1 MLLSAFP
8 TEAAIKNVQIKT
20 APAMEILSDFPHAR
34 PPKRAAM
41 VNSRNVLGSFL
52 RAVFLLTSLVIAAI
66 IIGEVYLSVGNI
78 EGLAGREARILNT
91 YQAKQEI
98 QHLLVAADDMLLSTR
113 HYLLLADQSYELQF
127 DNALNMLRLS
137 LDRLRLLTAESPSQQ
152 QRLDQI
158 EQLFP
163 ALRDNFDRL
172 SEVFRQSGYNGVAML
187 LERGEDIRRQDLLEE
202 LVRQLDNEQG
212 ALLLAN
218 IAADAR
224 QERQAWLLVA
234 LGSALSALVGLG
246 AFLLLH
252 RDLAQR
258 RRIEAELADKT
269 GLLQTTFDNI
279 GQGLAVFDRNLK
291 LVAWNRQFVE
301 IFSLPAS
308 LAAVGRGYADF
319 LRHRASRGE
328 FGETGIEE
336 HIEQL
341 VAGMRAATN
350 ATLTGK
356 MDGRSIEITRQ
367 RMPDGGT
374 ISTYS
379 DITERKKVERTKD
392 EFVSTVSHELRTPLT
407 SIQGALGLIV
417 GGALGPIPPE
427 MKAMIDIAHSNSER
441 LVRLINDIL
450 DIEKIESGGLEFR
463 LQRQRL
469 SPILR
474 KSIEANA
481 TYAAKYNV
489 RVRFEEGALD
499 AEADVDA
506 DRLTQVMANLLTN
519 AEKFSTPGDT
529 VVVTL
534 QRRGKILRISVT
546 DHGPGIPVEFRD
558 KIFGRFAQ
566 ADTSDSRKK
575 GGTGL
580 GLSIVRAL
588 VERMHGT
595 ASFTS
600 EVGAGSTF
608 FVDLP
613 DRSPS
618 AQPSSTAA
626 AGDARPARGQRVL
639 LCEDDPELAGQ
650 MKTILTSDGFDV
662 DLVSSASQARD
673 ALAEGGFAAMTLDF
687 ELPDEDG
694 LKFFRTLRADDRYRS
709 LPVVVVSADADEGQ
723 TEDGTDTIGVV
734 DWIQKPIATDRL
746 LRALR
751 LATDGMDGALPRILH
766 VEDDTDVANVV
777 AGILGGLATIDRADG
792 LRAAKH
798 LIQTRPYDLVILDLA
813 FPDGSGNEL
822 LPLLPEGTQIVV
834 FSASEPSKEIAR
846 RAAAVLVKTRASN
859 AMFLATIRQL
869 LRDTASRGARQGR
882 VA

>member
-1 MLLSAFP
+1 MERP
-8 TEAAIKNVQIKT
+8 TDFRHAGPANRATMKNSQ
-20 APAMEILSDFPHAR
+20 
-34 PPKRAAM
+34 
-41 VNSRNVLGSFL
+41 NVLGSFL
-52 RAVFLLTSLVIAAI
+52 RAVFLLTSLMIATI
-66 IIGEVYLSVGNI
+66 IIGEVYLSVVNI
-78 EGLAGREARILNT
+78 DGLAGRQSRILNT

-98 QHLLVAADDMLLSTR
+98 QHLLVAADDMLLATR
-113 HYLLLADQSYELQF
+113 HYLLLADENYELKFNSAVNQ
-127 DNALNMLRLS
+127 LRLS
-137 LDRLRLLTAESPSQQ
+137 LDHLRLLTAESPSQQ
-152 QRLDQI
+152 RRLDQI

-163 ALRDNFDRL
+163 ALRGNFERL
-172 SEVFRQSGYNGVAML
+172 GQVFRQSGYNGVAML
-187 LERGEDIRRQDLLEE
+187 LERGEDIRRQDQLDE

-212 ALLLAN
+212 GLLLAN

-224 QERQAWLLVA
+224 QERQAWVLVV
-234 LGSALSALVGLG
+234 LGSALSVLVGLG

-252 RDLAQR
+252 RDLAKR
-258 RRIEAELADKT
+258 RRIEAQLAEKT

-279 GQGLAVFDRNLK
+279 GQGLAVFDRHLR

-301 IFSLPAS
+301 IFSLPAA
-308 LAAVGRGYADF
+308 LTVVGRGYADF
-319 LRHRASRGE
+319 LRHLAGRGY
-328 FGETGIEE
+328 FGEAGVEE

-341 VAGMRAATN
+341 VAGMRTAANVTV
-350 ATLTGK
+350 TGK
-356 MDGRSIEITRQ
+356 TDGRSVEITRQ

-379 DITERKKVERTKD
+379 DVTDRKKVERTKD

-417 GGALGPIPPE
+417 GGALGPTPPE

-463 LQRQRL
+463 LQRQPL

-481 TYAAKYNV
+481 GYAAKYNV
-489 RVRFEEGALD
+489 RIRFEEGALD
-499 AEADVDA
+499 AQADVDA
-506 DRLTQVMANLLTN
+506 DRLTQVMANLLSN

-534 QRRGKILRISVT
+534 ERRGKMLRISIT
-546 DHGPGIPVEFRD
+546 DRGPGIPAEFRD

-600 EVGAGSTF
+600 KIGVGTTF

-613 DRSPS
+613 DRTPSEQPS
-618 AQPSSTAA
+618 AGAA
-626 AGDARPARGQRVL
+626 AGSAPSGKGQRVL
-639 LCEDDPELAGQ
+639 LCEDDPDLALQ
-650 MKTILTSDGFDV
+650 MKTILTSDGFEV
-662 DLVSSASQARD
+662 DLVSSASQARE
-673 ALAEGGFAAMTLDF
+673 ALARGGIAAITLDF

-694 LKFFRTLRADDRYRS
+694 LSFFRRLREDDRYRS
-709 LPVVVVSADADEGQ
+709 LPVVVVSAMADEGQ
-723 TEDGTDTIGVV
+723 TEDGSDTVGVI
-734 DWIQKPIATDRL
+734 DWIQKPVEAARL
-746 LRALR
+746 LGALR
-751 LATDGMDGALPRILH
+751 LATGGQDHPLPRILH

-777 AGILGGLATIDRADG
+777 AGIMGGLASIDRVDG

-798 LIQTRPYDLVILDLA
+798 LLQTRSYDLVILDLA
-813 FPDGSGNEL
+813 FPDGSGSEL
-822 LPLLPEGTQIVV
+822 LPLLPRGTQVVV
-834 FSASEPSKEIAR
+834 FSASEPPKDIAR
-846 RAAAVLVKTRASN
+846 RAAAVLIKTRASN
-859 AMFLATIRQL
+859 ATFLATVRQV
-869 LRDTASRGARQGR
+869 LRDTASRGTRQGR